1 MKEIT
6 NDPTFF
12 FLQTLLS
19 ASIGPILLYHTLDCW
34 VYPLRD
40 YIGETGCHMIF
51 FLRTTVEFIVQLQSF
66 FTSIFRYI
74 CVFHNGSILYLNLS
88 PYVSSLAVMILYRL
102 FSISS
107 SKSTQYIDIHFQM
120 TKGHFFCIK
129 QQFSIFIIL
138 IFFQSLAKW
147 IVLINHLIPI
157 LSISVFTMENSP
169 GLTVCLGQSYHT
181 FFTTQVILCKY
192 DNIYLKGGCL
202 ILFILNAIG
211 SSNILDAYM
220 IFCINKE
227 MKISTE
233 KVKTMIGDQAY
244 INRKR

>member
-1 MKEIT
+1 MKIVVHFEVLDHKFAYFIVDFSLLNISKIWRDQMKEIT

-40 YIGETGCHMIF
+40 YIGETGRHMIIL
-51 FLRTTVEFIVQLQSF
+51 LRNAVESIVQLQSF

-107 SKSTQYIDIHFQM
+107 SKST
-120 TKGHFFCIK
+120 
-129 QQFSIFIIL
+129 
-138 IFFQSLAKW
+138 
-147 IVLINHLIPI
+147 
-157 LSISVFTMENSP
+157 
-169 GLTVCLGQSYHT
+169 
-181 FFTTQVILCKY
+181 
-192 DNIYLKGGCL
+192 
-202 ILFILNAIG
+202 
-211 SSNILDAYM
+211 
-220 IFCINKE
+220 
-227 MKISTE
+227 
-233 KVKTMIGDQAY
+233 
-244 INRKR
+244 